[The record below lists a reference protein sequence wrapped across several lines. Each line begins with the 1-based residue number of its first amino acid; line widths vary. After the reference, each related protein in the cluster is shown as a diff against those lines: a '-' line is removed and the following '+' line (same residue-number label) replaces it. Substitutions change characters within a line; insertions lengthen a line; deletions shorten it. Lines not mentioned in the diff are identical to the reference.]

1 MSGYFFFII
10 IFLRDKITSSARVCE
25 VVRVRARQKS
35 GGLGNKFGKK
45 TRFNVKAAGGG
56 ISGVKGQPVKSQS
69 KHTRMGGLGGGVGQ
83 GREHLFQRGDAGT
96 TEAVKASAT
105 RLTRAHRPTRSVQSK
120 PIKRLIGRIMNRTY
134 PSKYI
139 FYSDYFQIKIPA
151 D

>member
-1 MSGYFFFII
+1 M
-10 IFLRDKITSSARVCE
+10 
-25 VVRVRARQKS
+25 RVRARQKS

-69 KHTRMGGLGGGVGQ
+69 KHTRMGGGQ

-120 PIKRLIGRIMNRTY
+120 PIKRLIGRIMKRTY
-134 PSKYI
+134 PSIYI